1 MFCVKLEDSSSVN
14 GGVSVNSIFPHVF
27 GQERV
32 KQAWAKAIEN
42 HRMASTSIFYGEE
55 GLGKTTAALDLA
67 AALPTSV
74 RIRSGMKTM
83 RRPGWMMR
91 TNHFYTCWMHMFF
104 I

>member
-1 MFCVKLEDSSSVN
+1 M
-14 GGVSVNSIFPHVF
+14 NSIFPHVF

-55 GLGKTTAALDLA
+55 GLGKTTAARLRS
-67 AALPTSV
+67 PTSV

-83 RRPGWMMR
+83 RRPGWMTMR
-91 TNHFYTCWMHMFF
+91 KNHFFTCWMHMFF